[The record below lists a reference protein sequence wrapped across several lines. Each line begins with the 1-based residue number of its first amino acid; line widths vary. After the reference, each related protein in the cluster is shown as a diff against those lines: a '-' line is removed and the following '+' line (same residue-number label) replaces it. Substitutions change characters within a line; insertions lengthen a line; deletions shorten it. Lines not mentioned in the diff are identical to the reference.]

1 MPSIRSAEIARLSL
15 LAAVVLG
22 GAVSACAGVHPHS
35 TDQATG
41 GSVGTGSSAGAGGA
55 RGTGR
60 GGAPGTVSPP
70 PPTGDASVAMDAP
83 PPITDFPP
91 TPVIGDPKVPANAPT
106 LFGGTPRTS
115 GAPCVSAPEPN
126 TLMPR
131 NWLRPQFQY
140 APGSGE
146 NLFQI
151 QLSTAAFASTY
162 TIYTTKTTYTLDPML
177 WNQLRISVNDQP
189 INVSITAM
197 TVTGSGTAQLA
208 PSPPAHSSF
217 TIAPVDAPG
226 KIVYW
231 ALPNGGADGILR
243 GFGIGEEGVEDVLTG
258 PQVQPPASSVA
269 LNDGCVGCHTS
280 TPDGKAVGF
289 AFGAHNTS
297 SDTYFDTIVDIE
309 PTTLGYAPSF
319 VDPAQLTAIRTMRG
333 IPAYSTNHWSTGDH
347 IVLLMDGQNHGD
359 LDWVQLDA
367 AGQQGTLAR
376 TGDTNGATEPTFSH
390 DGKTIVY
397 VSTTAIVDGRLANGP
412 TDLCSVPYND
422 RTGGSSVKVT
432 GTPGNPCNPAGAT
445 SPANTNYYPAFSPDD
460 RYLTFT
466 HVTGGQ
472 TAYSNNQAEVFVVD
486 AAGATAPTRFAANN
500 PPACQTSQHSPGVT
514 NDWSKWAP
522 EASAAANGN
531 TYYWVTFSSTRNGP
545 TQLFVAPMTVKA
557 GVVDVAYPA
566 LYLWNQ
572 PSTDK
577 NHTPSWDDYQI
588 PPIMIGS
595 IRPGP
600 FPLSPR
606 YGQ

>member
-1 MPSIRSAEIARLSL
+1 MASIGSAEVARLGL
-15 LAAVVLG
+15 LASVVLG
-22 GAVSACAGVHPHS
+22 GAIGACAGVQPHS

-41 GSVGTGSSAGAGGA
+41 GHAGTNGSAGGSGSRGTAGASGVGATGGA
-55 RGTGR
+55 
-60 GGAPGTVSPP
+60 VSPP
-70 PPTGDASVAMDAP
+70 TRDASVAMDGP

-91 TPVIGDPKVPANAPT
+91 TPVIGDPNVPANAPT

-115 GAPCVSAPEPN
+115 GAPCVTAPEPN

-131 NWLRPQFQY
+131 NWLRPRFEY

-151 QLSTAAFASTY
+151 QLTTAAFASTY
-162 TIYTTKTTYTLDPML
+162 TIYTTQTTYTLDPTF
-177 WNQLRISVNDQP
+177 WSQLRISVNDQP
-189 INVSITAM
+189 INVSVTAM

-208 PSPPAHSSF
+208 PSAPARSSF

-231 ALPNGGADGILR
+231 AIPNGSADGILR
-243 GFGIGEEGVEDVLTG
+243 GFGIGEESFEDVLTG

-269 LNDGCVGCHTS
+269 LNDGCIGCHTA

-289 AFGAHNTS
+289 AFGPHNNS
-297 SDTYFDTIVDIE
+297 GDTYYDTIVDIQ
-309 PTTLGYAPSF
+309 PATLGYAPSF
-319 VDPAQLTAIRTMRG
+319 VDPTQLATIRTMHG
-333 IPAYSTNHWSTGDH
+333 IPAYSGSHWATGDH
-347 IVLLMDGQNHGD
+347 IMLLMDGQNHGD

-376 TGDTNGATEPTFSH
+376 AGDTNGATEPTFSH
-390 DGKTIVY
+390 DGTTIVY
-397 VSTTAIVDGRLANGP
+397 VSTTSIADGRLANGP
-412 TDLCSVPYND
+412 TDLCTVPYNN

-432 GTPGNPCNPAGAT
+432 GSPGSPCNPAGAA

-472 TAYSNNQAEVFVVD
+472 TAYSNNQAEIFVVD
-486 AAGATAPTRFAANN
+486 AAGATPPMRFGAND

-522 EASAAANGN
+522 EAAAAANGT
-531 TYYWVTFSSTRNGP
+531 TYYWVTFSSIRNGRP
-545 TQLFVAPMTVKA
+545 QLFVAPMTVKA
-557 GVVDVAYPA
+557 GAVDVSYPA

-572 PSTDK
+572 PSTDD

-588 PPIMIGS
+588 PPITIG
-595 IRPGP
+595 
-600 FPLSPR
+600 
-606 YGQ
+606 